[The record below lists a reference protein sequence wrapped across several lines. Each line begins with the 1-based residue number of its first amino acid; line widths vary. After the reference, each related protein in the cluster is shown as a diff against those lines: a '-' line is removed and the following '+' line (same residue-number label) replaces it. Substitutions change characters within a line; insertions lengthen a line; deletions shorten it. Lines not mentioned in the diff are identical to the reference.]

1 MPRERLPH
9 RRHAV
14 VLDLDYRGNRH
25 HVAIGLYDD
34 GRPGEVF
41 VSGARTGSDVDGLL
55 ADLGVLIS
63 RALQHGDSL
72 ETLVNGMG
80 RLGDGK
86 TPASIIGSI
95 LDRVATEMRE
105 NASSESPPAGEGG

>member
-1 MPRERLPH
+1 MPRERLPN

-25 HVAIGLYDD
+25 HLAVGLYDD

-41 VSGARTGSDVDGLL
+41 ISGARTGSDVDGLL

-63 RALQHGDSL
+63 RALQHGDSIEAL
-72 ETLVNGMG
+72 AAGMG
-80 RLGDGK
+80 RLGDGT

-95 LDRVATEMRE
+95 LDRVAAEVGRTAGGE
-105 NASSESPPAGEGG
+105 PPSARKGG

>member
-1 MPRERLPH
+1 M
-9 RRHAV
+9 
-14 VLDLDYRGNRH
+14 LDLDYRGTRYDLT
-25 HVAIGLYDD
+25 IGLFDN

-72 ETLVNGMG
+72 EALAAGMG

-86 TPASIIGSI
+86 TPASIIGAI
-95 LDRVATEMRE
+95 LDKITVL
-105 NASSESPPAGEGG
+105 SQ

>member
-1 MPRERLPH
+1 MPRERLPA
-9 RRHAV
+9 RRHAT
-14 VLDLDYRGNRH
+14 VLDLDYRGTRYDLT
-25 HVAIGLYDD
+25 IGLFDN

-72 ETLVNGMG
+72 EALAAGMG

-86 TPASIIGSI
+86 TPASIIGAI
-95 LDRVATEMRE
+95 LDKITVL
-105 NASSESPPAGEGG
+105 SQ

>member
-1 MPRERLPH
+1 MPRERLPN
-9 RRHAV
+9 RRHAD

-25 HVAIGLYDD
+25 HLAVGLYDD

-41 VSGARTGSDVDGLL
+41 ISGARTGSDVDGLL

-63 RALQHGDSL
+63 RALQHGDSI
-72 ETLVNGMG
+72 ETLATGMG

-95 LDRVATEMRE
+95 LDRVAAEMRR
-105 NASSESPPAGEGG
+105 NAKCGSAGEGG